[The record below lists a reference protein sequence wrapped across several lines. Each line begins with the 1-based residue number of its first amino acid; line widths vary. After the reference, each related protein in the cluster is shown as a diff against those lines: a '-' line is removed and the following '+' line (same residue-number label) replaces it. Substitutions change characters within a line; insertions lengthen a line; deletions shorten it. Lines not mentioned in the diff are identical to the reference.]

1 MKNVTIPKTIIKNL
15 KPFGPRYIKVM
26 RPILGNPKTGKAAI
40 EPAWQLH
47 PYEADD
53 LELQKWLKNGG
64 NYGVVCGEGVIEI
77 DIDDSSLRDFLVEKN
92 SSFAN
97 TFTVKS
103 GSGEG
108 WHFYFRSNI
117 EDNATILGSPDENGK
132 RENLGNVQAHHKYVV
147 GPCCNHFTGGIYE
160 IVNDKPLA
168 WINRQTLEDL
178 LGDKL
183 VWSKSQRKL
192 IEKEA
197 TEELKQAGFN
207 FPITELV
214 DLNELKQIS
223 KDEWQGAHPVHGS
236 TTGINFCINTRKN
249 VWHCFRCS
257 SGGGPLSLLALREGI
272 IQCHEMH
279 KGALKGKL
287 FKRALKIAKE
297 RGYNLGDIAEG
308 TLKPSIGKYFRGQ
321 PPRFIPPL
329 LAEDLLK
336 QFHYVT
342 RKSDGTIFVYHP
354 DEGIYTV
361 DGEVHIRKQ
370 VQKILQNATRVNRQR
385 EVINYIQN
393 ATFHDIKEA
402 PPHLIA
408 LKNGIFNLETRELM
422 PLTPDIFILNALPV
436 YYDAHADCPKI
447 KKFLGEIVAKDDID
461 ILQEMVG
468 YCLMRDH
475 RFHKALMLVGE
486 GANGKSTFLELLRA
500 LLGKENTAT
509 IPLQTL
515 TYNRF
520 ALGSL
525 YGKMANIYP
534 DLPDKGLQETGTFKM
549 LTGGDTISAEHKF
562 KDRFQFKSYAKMI
575 FSANKLPKS
584 PDDTTAFFRRWLIIN
599 FPNQFLRDDPKTDPD
614 ILEKLATKDELSGFF
629 NFAIEGLKQLL
640 KNKGFSHSK
649 TITAT
654 REQYIRASDSVKA
667 FVIERVVEDPGN
679 TVSKEDVYAAYI
691 EYCKR
696 NKLPTVAKHTF
707 AMSMPQHIRTKSA
720 RLKIGGKRTW
730 CWRDIRVSD
739 VSESKISKFVEV
751 LDE

>member
-1 MKNVTIPKTIIKNL
+1 MKNVKIPKTLIKNV

-26 RPILGNPKTGKAAI
+26 RPVLGNPKTGKAAI
-40 EPAWQLH
+40 EHAWQLH

-53 LELQKWLKNGG
+53 PKLQRWLKSGG
-64 NYGVVCGEGVIEI
+64 NYGVVCGEGIIEI
-77 DIDDSSLRDFLVEKN
+77 DIDDSSLRDFLIEK
-92 SSFAN
+92 SDLFAN

-108 WHFYFRSNI
+108 LHFYFRSNI
-117 EDNATILGSPDENGK
+117 SDNATILGLEENGK
-132 RENLGNVQAHHKYVV
+132 SENLGNVQAHHKYVV
-147 GPCCNHFTGGIYE
+147 GPGCNHYTGGTYD
-160 IVNDKPLA
+160 IVNNAPLA

-183 VWSKSQRKL
+183 VWSKSQRNL

-197 TEELKQAGFN
+197 AEELKQAGFS

-214 DLNELKQIS
+214 DLKELKQIS
-223 KDEWQGAHPVHGS
+223 DDEWQGSHPVHGS
-236 TTGINFCINTRKN
+236 TTGVNFCVNVEKN

-257 SGGGPLSLLALREGI
+257 SGGGPLSLLAMMEGV

-297 RGYNLGDIAEG
+297 RGYNLGDIAKG
-308 TLKPSIGKYFRGQ
+308 TLKPSIGKYFRGE

-354 DEGIYTV
+354 NEGIYTT

-393 ATFHDIKEA
+393 ATFQDIKEA
-402 PPHLIA
+402 PSNIIA
-408 LKNGIFNLETRELM
+408 LKNGMFNLETSELT
-422 PLTPDIFILNALPV
+422 PLTPDIFILNALPIHF
-436 YYDAHADCPKI
+436 DAQADCLKI
-447 KKFLGEIVAKDDID
+447 KKFLSEVVAKDDID

-468 YCLMRDH
+468 YCLLRDY
-475 RFHKALMLVGE
+475 RFHKGLMLIGD

-500 LLGKENTAT
+500 LLGKENTTT

-525 YGKMANIYP
+525 HGKMANIYP

-575 FSANKLPKS
+575 FSANKIPKS

-599 FPNQFLRDDPKTDPD
+599 FPNRFLRGDPKTDVN
-614 ILEKLATKDELSGFF
+614 ILEKLTTKEELSGFF
-629 NFAIEGLKQLL
+629 NFAIEGLRRLL

-649 TITAT
+649 TIEAT
-654 REQYIRASDSVKA
+654 REAYIRASDSVKA
-667 FVIERVVEDPGN
+667 FVLDRVVEEPGS
-679 TVSKEDVYAAYI
+679 TVSKEDAYAAYI
-691 EYCKR
+691 DYCKR
-696 NKLPTVAKHTF
+696 SKLPTVAKHVF
-707 AMSMPQHIRTKSA
+707 SMNIPRHIQTRSVQV
-720 RLKIGGKRTW
+720 RVGGQKTQ
-730 CWRDIRVSD
+730 CWRDIKITEAGEV
-739 VSESKISKFVEV
+739 KISKFAET
-751 LDE
+751 LNN